1 MLRSQAEQDWT
12 WPIASMRGRPAR
24 YRERYE
30 AAAAEY
36 EATGN
41 PQSLDRVRWDM
52 YWKLGFIMAF
62 TARTRP
68 DAGLQ
73 AEAFGLLES
82 ASMEYPEVPWRTNI
96 AGSLRTWRATGRD
109 GTRSRSARAI
119 L

>member
-1 MLRSQAEQDWT
+1 MPQSQSEQDWT
-12 WPIASMRGRPAR
+12 WPIASMRGRPGR
-24 YRERYE
+24 YRERYG

-41 PQSLDRVRWDM
+41 PQSLDRVRWEM

-68 DAGLQ
+68 DADVQ

-82 ASMEYPEVPWRTNI
+82 ASMQFPEVPWRTNI
-96 AGSLRTWRATGRD
+96 AGSLKTWRASGRD
-109 GTRSRSARAI
+109 GTQIRSKTAI